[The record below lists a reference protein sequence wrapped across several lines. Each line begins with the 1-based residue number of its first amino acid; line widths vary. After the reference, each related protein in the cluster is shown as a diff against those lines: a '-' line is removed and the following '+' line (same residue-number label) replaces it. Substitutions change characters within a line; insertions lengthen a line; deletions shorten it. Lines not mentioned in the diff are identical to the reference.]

1 MTTSITATDEPI
13 ARAHSQTATSSRI
26 LAIDGLRG
34 LALALMALDHGAFF
48 VGAGLQAESYGGQPV
63 ALQSPAYWLS
73 GLLTNLASP
82 IFFLLGGY
90 SLALYA
96 AAQARKGRP
105 ASATTSYI
113 LIRAAVILIL
123 DLTICNLFWRGAT
136 PYVHVLT
143 AIAASMVILSV
154 LRFLPARALAGVA
167 IAALLV
173 HQTLIGAMADSLA
186 AGREQGLWQAFWLT
200 YSYDTVPAIGFAV
213 LGWGPLLWLGYA
225 LGQLQGRQAL
235 QRPRTWIIAGLAL
248 LALWLGLRLIG
259 GLGDLGPFGQVGN
272 TFGHFFVM
280 SKAPP
285 SIAYF
290 AFNLGIAALLLAAF
304 YAWPRLL
311 DGGPLRWLVL
321 IGQVSLFFY
330 VAHIV
335 VYNLISQLFGL
346 VSLPG
351 PRIVWGYL
359 AWATGLALL
368 LPLATWYRGMRKRY
382 PTVLSYL

>member
-1 MTTSITATDEPI
+1 MSTSITATDEPL
-13 ARAHSQTATSSRI
+13 ARARSQAAASTRI

-48 VGAGLQAESYGGQPV
+48 VKAGLQAESYGGQPV

-113 LIRAAVILIL
+113 LIRAAVILVL

-154 LRFLPARALAGVA
+154 LRFLPARVLAGVA
-167 IAALLV
+167 LTTLLV
-173 HQTLIGAMADSLA
+173 HQALIGAMAESLA
-186 AGREQGLWQAFWLT
+186 AGREQGFWQAFWLT
-200 YSYDTVPAIGFAV
+200 YSYNTNPAIGFAV

-225 LGQLQGRQAL
+225 LGQIQGRQAL
-235 QRPRTWIIAGLAL
+235 QQPRTWVVVGLGL
-248 LALWLGLRLIG
+248 LTLWLGLRLVG
-259 GLGDLGPFGQVGN
+259 GFGDLGPFGQIGS
-272 TFGHFFVM
+272 TLGHALVM

-285 SIAYF
+285 SLAYF
-290 AFNLGIAALLLAAF
+290 AFNLGIAALLLAGF

-335 VYNLISQLFGL
+335 VYNLVAQLFDL

-351 PRIVWGYL
+351 PRIIWGYL
-359 AWATGLALL
+359 AWAAGLALL
-368 LPLATWYRGMRKRY
+368 LPLSAWYRGMRKRY
-382 PTVLSYL
+382 PAVLSYL